1 MHFGGYGFSVFP
13 ISSSP
18 QMVLVRNK
26 KDINVKLNKNTTHT
40 VDLYKDTVNIITLK
54 VQKFEESLIH
64 RVDLYKDTNVN
75 VNLTVLKM
83 EDGMVR
89 FDVDLN

>member
-13 ISSSP
+13 ISSTP
-18 QMVLVRNK
+18 YMVFVRNK
-26 KDINVKLNKNTTHT
+26 KDINISLYKDTTHK
-40 VDLYKDTVNIITLK
+40 VDLYKDTINKVNLK
-54 VQKFEESLIH
+54 VKKFEEYIIH
-64 RVDLYKDTNVN
+64 RVDLYKDTNIN

-83 EDGMVR
+83 EDGIVR

>member
-26 KDINVKLNKNTTHT
+26 KDINVKLSKDTTHT

-54 VQKFEESLIH
+54 VQKFEEHLVH
-64 RVDLYKDTNVN
+64 RVDLYKDININ
-75 VNLTVLKM
+75 VNLTIPKI
-83 EDGMVR
+83 EDGIVR